1 LRNKVETEAQ
11 TMAIDRFKAKAAD
24 IAQGFGFGSYTLRE
38 VSVNA
43 NDQNFGPRPRMVS
56 MEMKA
61 AASDAPVPMEAG
73 KSSVVVNVTG
83 SVQLK

>member
-1 LRNKVETEAQ
+1 L
-11 TMAIDRFKAKAAD
+11 
-24 IAQGFGFGSYTLRE
+24 
-38 VSVNA
+38 
-43 NDQNFGPRPRMVS
+43 
-56 MEMKA
+56 KA